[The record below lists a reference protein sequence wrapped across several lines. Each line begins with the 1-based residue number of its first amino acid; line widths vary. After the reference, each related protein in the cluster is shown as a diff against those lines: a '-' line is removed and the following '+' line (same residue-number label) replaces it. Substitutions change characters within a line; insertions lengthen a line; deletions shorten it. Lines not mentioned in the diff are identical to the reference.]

1 MNKPQPFSSAAPPLA
16 RRAWLLAAPALLA
29 LAAWLLYTASQQGML
44 SSKERI
50 HFLAPTAA
58 GMTPGMPVKLN
69 GFIVGAVDRIALLPP
84 TVQSNLRVRVE
95 LGIYRNY
102 MSYIP
107 RTTIARL
114 TQEGM
119 LGPNVIELH
128 PQRYDARPVSSG
140 DVLSYERTPGLAE
153 IATHFQ
159 EKLEPVIDHATTL
172 GASLTDPKGKFQG
185 AIGAAADLLE
195 KMPATAAR
203 LEETA
208 RRAGD
213 DVSRLEARVER
224 SLDKSDHALDTV
236 NGRLPA
242 LLDKADKTAADLQ
255 AAGASVKRMTGDV
268 EQAAPGLLEDAQ
280 QIGADGSR
288 LMQGATKSWPMR
300 LWLPAPQARG
310 LPVDSQQDLPLPPLP
325 QTQQP
330 APSPQQP
337 ARRQPPAQEGP

>member
-1 MNKPQPFSSAAPPLA
+1 MNKAGPFSSAAPPLA
-16 RRAWLLAAPALLA
+16 RRAWLLAMPALLA
-29 LAAWLLYTASQQGML
+29 LAAWFLYTASQQGML

-50 HFLAPTAA
+50 HFLAPTAS

-102 MSYIP
+102 MGYIP

-119 LGPNVIELH
+119 LGPNIIELH
-128 PQRYDARPVSSG
+128 PQRYDARPVGAG
-140 DVLSYERTPGLAE
+140 DVLAYERTPGLAE

-159 EKLEPVIDHATTL
+159 ETLAPVIEHATTL
-172 GASLTDPKGKFQG
+172 GANLNDPKGKFQG
-185 AIGAAADLLE
+185 AITAASNAMERL
-195 KMPATAAR
+195 PATAER

-213 DVSRLEARVER
+213 DMHRLELRTER
-224 SLDKSDHALDTV
+224 SLDKTDHALDAV
-236 NGRLPA
+236 NSKLPG
-242 LLDKADKTAADLQ
+242 LLDKADKTVADLQ
-255 AAGASVKRMTGDV
+255 AAGASVRRITGDT
-268 EQAAPGLLEDAQ
+268 EQAAPALLQDAQ
-280 QIGADGSR
+280 QISTEGSR

-300 LWLPAPQARG
+300 LWLPPPQARG
-310 LPVDSQQDLPLPPLP
+310 VAIDSQQDLPLPPLP
-325 QTQQP
+325 P
-330 APSPQQP
+330 VAPPQQQAP
-337 ARRQPPAQEGP
+337 VKEPK

>member
-1 MNKPQPFSSAAPPLA
+1 MNRHLQFAGAAPPLA
-16 RRAWLLAAPALLA
+16 RKAWLLAMPALLA
-29 LAAWLLYTASQQGML
+29 LAAWFLYTASQQGML

-69 GFIVGAVDRIALLPP
+69 GFIVGAVERIALLPP

-102 MSYIP
+102 MSYVP

-128 PQRYDARPVSSG
+128 PQRYDARPVSAG
-140 DVLSYERTPGLAE
+140 DVLAYERPPGLAE

-159 EKLEPVIDHATTL
+159 EKLAPVIEHATTL
-172 GASLTDPKGKFQG
+172 GANLNDPKGKFQG
-185 AIGAAADLLE
+185 AMTAATHAMERL
-195 KMPATAAR
+195 PATADR

-213 DVSRLEARVER
+213 DINKLEVRAER
-224 SLDKSDHALDTV
+224 SLDKTDRALDAV
-236 NGRLPA
+236 NSKLPG
-242 LLDKADKTAADLQ
+242 LLDKADQTVADLQ
-255 AAGASVKRMTGDV
+255 AAGASVRRITGDT
-268 EQAAPGLLEDAQ
+268 EQAAPGLLQDAQ
-280 QIGADGSR
+280 QIGADGTR

-300 LWLPAPQARG
+300 LWLPPPQPRG
-310 LPVDSQQDLPLPPLP
+310 VAIDSQQDLPLPPVSPVP
-325 QTQQP
+325 QV
-330 APSPQQP
+330 SPQ
-337 ARRQPPAQEGP
+337 PPVKEKK

>member
-1 MNKPQPFSSAAPPLA
+1 MSRNMPFSTAAQPLA
-16 RRAWLLAAPALLA
+16 RKAWLLAMPALLA
-29 LAAWLLYTASQQGML
+29 LAAWFLYTASQQGML

-69 GFIVGAVDRIALLPP
+69 GFIVGAVERIALLPP

-102 MSYIP
+102 MGYIP
-107 RTTIARL
+107 RTTMARL

-128 PQRYDARPVSSG
+128 PQRYDARSISAG
-140 DVLSYERTPGLAE
+140 DVLAYERTPGLAE

-159 EKLEPVIDHATTL
+159 ETLAPVIEHATTL
-172 GASLTDPKGKFQG
+172 GANLNDPKGKFQG
-185 AIGAAADLLE
+185 TIAAAASAMERL
-195 KMPATAAR
+195 PATAER

-213 DVSRLEARVER
+213 DVHRLEVRTER
-224 SLDKSDHALDTV
+224 SLEKTDRALDAV
-236 NGRLPA
+236 NSRLPG
-242 LLDKADKTAADLQ
+242 LLDKADKTVADLQ
-255 AAGASVKRMTGDV
+255 AAGASVKRITGDT
-268 EQAAPGLLEDAQ
+268 EQAAPGLLQDAQ
-280 QIGADGSR
+280 QISADGTR

-300 LWLPAPQARG
+300 LWLPAPQPRG
-310 LPVDSQQDLPLPPLP
+310 VAIDSQQDLPLPPVQAP
-325 QTQQP
+325 QP
-330 APSPQQP
+330 GKDPQ
-337 ARRQPPAQEGP
+337 